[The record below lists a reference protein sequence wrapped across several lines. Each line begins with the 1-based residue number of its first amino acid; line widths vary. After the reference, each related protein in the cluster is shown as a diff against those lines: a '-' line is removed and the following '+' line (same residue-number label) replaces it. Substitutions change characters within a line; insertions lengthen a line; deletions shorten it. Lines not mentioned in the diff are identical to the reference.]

1 MPLKRSILAS
11 LCFTALSA
19 CSVNPNP
26 AFQNPNQSFHATQSF
41 EWWRGLQDPFLDQ
54 IVHSGRVSGLDIR
67 IAQTQIYES
76 QAFTRAQFAQLLPSV
91 DLAANSDLTETS
103 TSSLGL
109 QYNWQVD
116 LFGSLRASVKA
127 AQLRGYVS
135 EALAEDVRRIITSQ
149 IVSTYIQLRA
159 RQVEIALSQRSAE
172 RLTESVD
179 RITRLSNA
187 GYATD
192 LDVTRSKG
200 QLIDVNARIQV
211 LYGQER
217 ALQNV
222 LRQIVGQQV
231 DFNYLYNSRANENFV
246 FPRPNIINPDPNRLF
261 NDRPDIVAAALNL
274 NAEGYERLSAQ
285 RNLYPSISFQG
296 NVGFNGT
303 LFTPFSFSR
312 ISSSLIS
319 GLVAPLLGRGQLLSQ
334 IDAETAQNVRAIA
347 EYEQAV
353 LQAVTEVD
361 TALIQLRS
369 NRAAAAEQNQAL
381 IAATA
386 ALEQS
391 KRLFDAGEISYLD
404 VLITE
409 QGIIDA
415 ERNFILSEEAA
426 ALSWVQYMA
435 ALALK

>member
-1 MPLKRSILAS
+1 MSLKRSILAS
-11 LCFTALSA
+11 LCFTAIASCA
-19 CSVNPNP
+19 ANPKP
-26 AFQNPNQSFHATQSF
+26 VSPTHYPSFHDSHSF
-41 EWWRGLQDPFLDQ
+41 QWWRGLQDPFLDQ
-54 IVHSGRVSGLDIR
+54 IVQSGRVSGLDVR

-76 QAFTRAQFAQLLPSV
+76 QAFTRAQFAQLIPSV
-91 DLAANSDLTETS
+91 NLAANSDVTETS
-103 TSSLGL
+103 SSSLGL

-135 EALAEDVRRIITSQ
+135 QALAEDVRRIITSQ
-149 IVSTYIQLRA
+149 IISTYIQLRA
-159 RQVEIALSQRSAE
+159 RQVEIALSQRSAA

-211 LYGQER
+211 LHGQER
-217 ALQNV
+217 ALQNA
-222 LRQIVGQQV
+222 LRQIVGHHV
-231 DFNYLYNSRANENFV
+231 DFNYLYNSRVDESFV
-246 FPRPNIINPDPNRLF
+246 FPRPNIIEPDPNRLF

-285 RNLYPSISFQG
+285 RNLYPSISVSG
-296 NVGFNGT
+296 DIGFNGT
-303 LFTPFSFSR
+303 IISPFSFSQ
-312 ISSSLIS
+312 ISTSLIS

-334 IDAETAQNVRAIA
+334 VDAETAQNVRAIA

-353 LQAVTEVD
+353 LAAVTEVD

>member
-1 MPLKRSILAS
+1 MSLKRSILAF
-11 LCFTALSA
+11 LCFTVITA
-19 CSVNPNP
+19 CAANPRP
-26 AFQNPNQSFHATQSF
+26 AYPNPNQSFNTNQSF
-41 EWWRGLQDPFLDQ
+41 EWWRSFQDPFLDQ
-54 IVHSGRVSGLDIR
+54 IVQSGRISGLDVR
-67 IAQTQIYES
+67 IAQTQIYEN
-76 QAFTRAQFAQLLPSV
+76 QAITRAQFAALVPSV
-91 DLAANSDLTETS
+91 NLAANSDVTELDS
-103 TSSLGL
+103 SSLGL

-135 EALAEDVRRIITSQ
+135 QALAEDVRRIITSQ
-149 IVSTYIQLRA
+149 IVSNYIQLRA
-159 RQVEIALSQRSAE
+159 RQVELALAQRSAE
-172 RLTESVD
+172 RLKQSID
-179 RITRLSNA
+179 RITRLSNS

-192 LDVTRSKG
+192 LDVTRSRG
-200 QLIDVNARIQV
+200 QLIDVNARIQL

-217 ALQNV
+217 ALQNA
-222 LRQIVGQQV
+222 LRQLIGQNV
-231 DFNYLYNSRANENFV
+231 DFNYLYNSRVNESFV

-261 NDRPDIVAAALNL
+261 NDRPDIAAAALTL
-274 NAEGYERLSAQ
+274 NAEGYDRLSAQ

-303 LFTPFSFSR
+303 IISPFSFNR
-312 ISSSLIS
+312 ISASLIS
-319 GLVAPLLGRGQLLSQ
+319 GLVAPLLGRGQLLAQ

-361 TALIQLRS
+361 TALIQLHS
-369 NRAAAAEQNQAL
+369 SRAAAAEQNQAL
-381 IAATA
+381 IAATS
-386 ALEQS
+386 ALKQS

-415 ERNFILSEEAA
+415 ERNYILSEESA